1 MRQKAT
7 DAEVQA
13 ALAKLPGWE
22 LEDGAIMRS
31 FEFADFKQ
39 AWAFMGRVAEAA
51 EALDHHPE
59 WTNVYNK
66 VLIRLSTHDADGP
79 TRLDFE
85 LAARIDAVVAG

>member
-1 MRQKAT
+1 MRQRAT

-22 LEDGAIMRS
+22 LEEGAIMRS

-66 VLIRLSTHDADGP
+66 VLIRLSTHDADGL

-85 LAARIDAVVAG
+85 LAAKIDGFAS

>member
-13 ALAKLPGWE
+13 ALSKLPGWE

-39 AWAFMGRVAEAA
+39 AWAFMSRVAVAA

-66 VLIRLSTHDADGP
+66 VLIRLSTHDADGL

-85 LAARIDAVVAG
+85 LAAKIDAFVA

>member
-13 ALAKLPGWE
+13 ALTKLPGWE
-22 LEDGAIMRS
+22 LEDGSIMRS
-31 FEFADFKQ
+31 FEFTDFKQ
-39 AWAFMGRVAEAA
+39 AWAFMGRVAQAA
-51 EALDHHPE
+51 ESLDHHPE

-66 VLIRLSTHDADGP
+66 VLIRLSTHDADGL

-85 LAARIDAVVAG
+85 LAAKIDAFAA